1 MAVEQVWEQ
10 PEFYDPTPQDFNA
23 YGQGRRRKA
32 VAVLSLVWGGTIALH
47 WVSWG
52 TWVVWALTTVIG
64 WQVVRLL
71 WGKALPEV
79 KPTLPGETTLP
90 LVTLLVAAKNEEAV
104 IERLVRSL
112 CQLDYPC
119 YELWVID
126 DASTDATGQILDE
139 LCAHYPQL
147 RVCHRSAGA
156 GGGKSGALN
165 EGLRLSQGEI
175 IGVFDADA
183 QVSPDLLHWI
193 VPLFA
198 QPHVG
203 AVQVRKAIA
212 PGPQNWWL
220 AGQRVEM
227 ILDAFLQ
234 QQRRRRGGIAELRGN
249 GQFVRRTA
257 LHRVG
262 GWNEATLTDD
272 LDLTFRLHLDAWDIE
287 FLFTPSVMEEGV
299 TNFRALWH
307 QRNRWAEGGY
317 QRYLDYWRPWLLW
330 PWGAWK
336 RFDTGVTYVSQYLLP
351 AASIPDGLMAI
362 WTKHPPLLWPLTSV
376 MLLLFCSSTWR
387 GLSRL
392 EPSRSGWQLL
402 GESLR
407 AMVYMTHWLPVMAA
421 MMVRVAI
428 RPKRLKWVKTV
439 HVTSTES

>member
-10 PEFYDPTPQDFNA
+10 PEYYDPTPRNFNA

-32 VAVLSLVWGGTIALH
+32 AVMLSLVWGGTVALH
-47 WVSWG
+47 WLSWG
-52 TWVVWALTTVIG
+52 TWVVWALTTVVG
-64 WQVVRLL
+64 WQVMRLL
-71 WGKALPEV
+71 WGKPIPESPPPALADGP
-79 KPTLPGETTLP
+79 LP
-90 LVTLLVAAKNEEAV
+90 LVSLLVAAKNEEAV
-104 IERLVRSL
+104 IRRLVRSL

-119 YELWVID
+119 YEVWVID
-126 DASTDATGQILDE
+126 DGSTDATGQILDE
-139 LCAHYPQL
+139 LTAEYPQL
-147 RVCHRSAGA
+147 RVWHRSPGA

-183 QVSPDLLHWI
+183 QVSPDLLRWI

-198 QPHVG
+198 QAQVG

-212 PGPQNWWL
+212 PGPRNWWL

-257 LHRVG
+257 LYRVG

-287 FLFTPSVMEEGV
+287 FLFTPSVLEEGV
-299 TNFRALWH
+299 TSFRALWH

-317 QRYLDYWRPWLLW
+317 QRYLDYWRLWLFS
-330 PWGAWK
+330 PWGWWK

-351 AASIPDGLMAI
+351 AASIPDGLLAL
-362 WTKHPPLLWPLTSV
+362 WGKHPPLLWPLTGL
-376 MLLLFCSSTWR
+376 MLLLFCGSTWR
-387 GLSRL
+387 GLSQL
-392 EPSRSGWQLL
+392 EARSPWHRL

-407 AMVYMTHWLPVMAA
+407 AMVYMTHWLPVIAA
-421 MMVRVAI
+421 MMVRLAV

-439 HVTSTES
+439 HVSSGE

>member
-1 MAVEQVWEQ
+1 MAAEQVWEQ
-10 PEFYDPTPQDFNA
+10 PELYDPAPRDFNA

-32 VAVLSLVWGGTIALH
+32 VVVLSLVWGGTIALH

-52 TWVVWALTTVIG
+52 TWVVWALTTLVG
-64 WQVVRLL
+64 WQVMRLL
-71 WGKALPEV
+71 WGKTLPEPA
-79 KPTLPGETTLP
+79 PTLAGEASLP

-126 DASTDATGQILDE
+126 DASTDATGAILDE
-139 LCAHYPQL
+139 LTSHYPQL
-147 RVCHRSAGA
+147 RVWHRMAGA

-193 VPLFA
+193 VPLFN
-198 QPHVG
+198 QPQVG

-212 PGPQNWWL
+212 PGPKNWWL
-220 AGQRVEM
+220 QGQRVEM

-249 GQFVRRTA
+249 GQFVRRAA
-257 LHRVG
+257 LNRVG

-299 TNFRALWH
+299 TSFRALWH

-330 PWGAWK
+330 PWGGGK
-336 RFDTGVTYVSQYLLP
+336 RFDTGVTYISQYLLP
-351 AASIPDGLMAI
+351 AASIPDSLMAI
-362 WTKHPPLLWPLTSV
+362 WSKHPPLLWPLTSV
-376 MLLLFCSSTWR
+376 MLLLFCGSTWR

-392 EPSRSGWQLL
+392 ESRSPWQLL

-407 AMVYMTHWLPVMAA
+407 AMLYMTHWLPVMAA
-421 MMVRVAI
+421 MMVRVAL

-439 HVTSTES
+439 HVNSGE

>member
-1 MAVEQVWEQ
+1 MASDQVWEQ
-10 PEFYDPTPQDFNA
+10 PELCDSTRRNFNA

-32 VAVLSLVWGGTIALH
+32 VVILSLVWGGTVALH
-47 WVSWG
+47 YVSWG
-52 TWVVWALTTVIG
+52 PWVVWALTTVVG
-64 WQVVRLL
+64 WQVIRLL
-71 WGKALPEV
+71 WGKPIPESSPPALEA
-79 KPTLPGETTLP
+79 TP
-90 LVTLLVAAKNEEAV
+90 LVSLLVAAKNEEAV
-104 IERLVRSL
+104 IRRLVRSL

-119 YELWVID
+119 YEVWVID
-126 DASTDATGQILDE
+126 DGSTDATGRILDE
-139 LCAHYPQL
+139 LTAEYPQL
-147 RVCHRSAGA
+147 RVWHRPPGA

-198 QPHVG
+198 QAQVG

-212 PGPQNWWL
+212 PGPRNWWL

-234 QQRRRRGGIAELRGN
+234 LQRRRRGGIAELRGN
-249 GQFVRRTA
+249 GQFVRRAA
-257 LHRVG
+257 LDRVG

-287 FLFTPSVMEEGV
+287 FLFTPSVLEEGV
-299 TNFRALWH
+299 TSFRALWH

-317 QRYLDYWRPWLLW
+317 QRYLDYWRPWLFS
-330 PWGAWK
+330 PWGWWK
-336 RFDTGVTYVSQYLLP
+336 RFDTGVSCVSQYLLP
-351 AASIPDGLMAI
+351 AASIPDGLLAL
-362 WTKHPPLLWPLTSV
+362 WSKHPPLLWPLTGM
-376 MLLLFCSSTWR
+376 MLLLFCGSTWR
-387 GLSRL
+387 GLSWL
-392 EPSRSGWQLL
+392 ESRSPWYLL

-407 AMVYMTHWLPVMAA
+407 AMLYMTHWLPVIAA
-421 MMVRVAI
+421 MMVRLAV

-439 HVTSTES
+439 HKMSGE

>member
-1 MAVEQVWEQ
+1 MAAEQIWEQ
-10 PEFYDPTPQDFNA
+10 PEFYDPSPQDFNA

-32 VAVLSLVWGGTIALH
+32 AVVLSLLWGGTLALH

-52 TWVVWALTTVIG
+52 TWVVWALTTVVG
-64 WQVVRLL
+64 WQVLRLL
-71 WGKALPEV
+71 WGKAIPET
-79 KPTLPGETTLP
+79 PPALTGETPLP
-90 LVTLLVAAKNEEAV
+90 SVTLLVAAKNEEAV

-119 YELWVID
+119 YDLWVIN
-126 DASTDATGQILDE
+126 DASTDATGQILDQ
-139 LCAHYPQL
+139 LRPHYPQL
-147 RVCHRSAGA
+147 RVLHRPAGA

-175 IGVFDADA
+175 VGVFDADA

-193 VPLFA
+193 VPLFQ
-198 QPHVG
+198 QPQVG

-212 PGPQNWWL
+212 PGPRNWWL

-234 QQRRRRGGIAELRGN
+234 QQRRRLGGIAELRGN

-257 LHRVG
+257 LNRVG

-317 QRYLDYWRPWLLW
+317 QRYLDYWRPWLFW

-336 RFDTGVTYVSQYLLP
+336 RFDTGVTCVSQYLLP
-351 AASIPDGLMAI
+351 AASIPDSLWAI
-362 WTKHPPLLWPLTSV
+362 WGKHPPLLWPLTSV
-376 MLLLFCSSTWR
+376 MLLLFCGSTWR

-392 EPSRSGWQLL
+392 ESRSPWQLL
-402 GESLR
+402 GASLR
-407 AMVYMTHWLPVMAA
+407 AMLYMTHWLPVMAA
-421 MMVRVAI
+421 MMVRVAV

-439 HVTSTES
+439 HVTSGE

>member
-1 MAVEQVWEQ
+1 MAVEQVWEE
-10 PEFYDPTPQDFNA
+10 PEYYDPTPRNFNA

-32 VAVLSLVWGGTIALH
+32 AVMLSLVWGGTVALH
-47 WVSWG
+47 WLSWG
-52 TWVVWALTTVIG
+52 TWVVWALTTVVG
-64 WQVVRLL
+64 WQVMRLL
-71 WGKALPEV
+71 WGKPIPESPPPALTDGP
-79 KPTLPGETTLP
+79 LP
-90 LVTLLVAAKNEEAV
+90 LVSLLVAAKNEEAV
-104 IERLVRSL
+104 IRRLVRSL

-119 YELWVID
+119 YEVWVID
-126 DASTDATGQILDE
+126 DGSTDATGQILDE
-139 LCAHYPQL
+139 LTAEYPQL
-147 RVCHRSAGA
+147 RVWHRPPGA

-183 QVSPDLLHWI
+183 QVSPDLLRWI

-198 QPHVG
+198 QAQVG

-212 PGPQNWWL
+212 PGPRNWWL

-257 LHRVG
+257 LYRVG

-287 FLFTPSVMEEGV
+287 FLFTPSVLEEGV
-299 TNFRALWH
+299 TSFRALWH

-317 QRYLDYWRPWLLW
+317 QRYLDYWRLWLFS
-330 PWGAWK
+330 PWGWWK

-351 AASIPDGLMAI
+351 AASIPDGLLAL
-362 WTKHPPLLWPLTSV
+362 WGKHPPLLWPLTGL
-376 MLLLFCSSTWR
+376 MLLLFCGSTWR
-387 GLSRL
+387 GLSQL
-392 EPSRSGWQLL
+392 EARSPWHRL

-407 AMVYMTHWLPVMAA
+407 AMVYMTHWLPVIAA
-421 MMVRVAI
+421 MMVRLAV

-439 HVTSTES
+439 HVSSGE

>member
-1 MAVEQVWEQ
+1 MAAEQVWEQ
-10 PEFYDPTPQDFNA
+10 PELYDPAPRDFNA

-32 VAVLSLVWGGTIALH
+32 VVVLSLVWGGTIALH

-52 TWVVWALTTVIG
+52 TWVVWALTTLVG
-64 WQVVRLL
+64 WQVMRLL
-71 WGKALPEV
+71 WGKTLPEPA
-79 KPTLPGETTLP
+79 PTLAGEASLP

-126 DASTDATGQILDE
+126 DASTDATGAILDA
-139 LCAHYPQL
+139 LTSDYPQL
-147 RVCHRSAGA
+147 RVWHRMAGA

-193 VPLFA
+193 VPLFN
-198 QPHVG
+198 QPQVG

-212 PGPQNWWL
+212 PGPKNWWL
-220 AGQRVEM
+220 QGQRVEM

-249 GQFVRRTA
+249 GQFVRRAA
-257 LHRVG
+257 LNRVG

-299 TNFRALWH
+299 TSFPALWH

-317 QRYLDYWRPWLLW
+317 QRYLDYWRPWLFW
-330 PWGAWK
+330 PWGGGK
-336 RFDTGVTYVSQYLLP
+336 RFDTGVTYISQYLLP
-351 AASIPDGLMAI
+351 AASIPDSLMAI
-362 WTKHPPLLWPLTSV
+362 WSKHPPLLWPLTSV
-376 MLLLFCSSTWR
+376 MLLLFCGSTWR

-392 EPSRSGWQLL
+392 ESRSPWQLL

-407 AMVYMTHWLPVMAA
+407 AMLYMTHWLPVMAA
-421 MMVRVAI
+421 MMMRVAL

-439 HVTSTES
+439 HVNSGE